1 MVTVIIPVLNEE
13 STIQYVIDFA
23 QACELVSEVI
33 VVDDKSI
40 DNTVRKAVN
49 KNVVLV
55 TSTRLGKGTSMKEG
69 LLFVKN
75 EIVVFLDGDI
85 NPYPPDTIDN

>member
-23 QACELVSEVI
+23 KKCELVSEVI

-40 DNTVRKAVN
+40 DDTVRKAVD
-49 KNVVLV
+49 KNVVLI
-55 TSTRLGKGTSMKEG
+55 TSTRMGKGTSMKEG
-69 LLFVKN
+69 LFFAKN
-75 EIVVFLDGDI
+75 EIVVFKKE
-85 NPYPPDTIDN
+85 NS